1 MIAIA
6 LLSCLPDCDF
16 QGVTG
21 LIPREAIYEVRI
33 LVSFLHF
40 L

>member
-6 LLSCLPDCDF
+6 LLSGLPDCDF
-16 QGVTG
+16 QSVTG
-21 LIPREAIYEVRI
+21 LSPREAIYEVGFLI
-33 LVSFLHF
+33 SFLHF